1 VEECVVFAPGGLHL
15 AFVGYLPQQH
25 RCVRGTS
32 PADFVSEVIAVVH
45 VVDDVDAALDRSK
58 GWYFDHARHD
68 DPELDRLIDDDLV
81 RKFAVAGTPKECA
94 ELLGTALDLGFT
106 SLSCNLVAVRRA
118 GNTMKSGLSETI
130 SAFAEVFE
138 RRGW

>member
-1 VEECVVFAPGGLHL
+1 VAHYVSLLRPVELGLKPGWL
-15 AFVGYLPQQH
+15 
-25 RCVRGTS
+25 
-32 PADFVSEVIAVVH
+32 
-45 VVDDVDAALDRSK
+45 DDVDAALDRSK

-138 RRGW
+138 RRGWLTAVR

>member
-1 VEECVVFAPGGLHL
+1 M
-15 AFVGYLPQQH
+15 
-25 RCVRGTS
+25 
-32 PADFVSEVIAVVH
+32 
-45 VVDDVDAALDRSK
+45 
-58 GWYFDHARHD
+58 
-68 DPELDRLIDDDLV
+68 V